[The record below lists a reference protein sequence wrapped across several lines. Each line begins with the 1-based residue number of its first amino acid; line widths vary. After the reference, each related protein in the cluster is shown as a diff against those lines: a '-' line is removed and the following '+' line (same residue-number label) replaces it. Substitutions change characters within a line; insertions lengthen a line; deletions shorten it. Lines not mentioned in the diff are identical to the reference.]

1 VTDAKDFIEKDE
13 FTERYANQDR
23 YRFRGTELYFKTQP
37 LKRLFLSAGWTY
49 MDSDQMSN
57 NNGLDVAEHR
67 PQQKLTFDGSY
78 IFDFGLSATVTVLHV
93 NRQYHFSKK
102 QDQRKKLNEY
112 TLVNLKI
119 SQDIKKHL
127 VVYGGVDN
135 VFDKDYEM
143 SYGLPR
149 QGQFVYGGF
158 KVKF

>member
-1 VTDAKDFIEKDE
+1 
-13 FTERYANQDR
+13 
-23 YRFRGTELYFKTQP
+23 
-37 LKRLFLSAGWTY
+37 
-49 MDSDQMSN
+49 MDSDQMPDE
-57 NNGLDVAEHR
+57 NGLDVAEHR

-135 VFDKDYEM
+135 IFDKDYEM